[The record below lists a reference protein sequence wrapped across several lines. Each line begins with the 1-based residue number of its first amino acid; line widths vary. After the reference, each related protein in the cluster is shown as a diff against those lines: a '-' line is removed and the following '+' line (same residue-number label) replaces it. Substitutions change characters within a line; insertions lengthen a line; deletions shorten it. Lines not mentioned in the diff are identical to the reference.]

1 MSSLVKVLREKYG
14 REFISVE
21 ELSGEL
27 GVSVSELIMEAKS
40 KKIKV
45 VKIGRNIQLPLKG
58 IECMLSDE
66 ELNDN
71 EYQNLLDQVATS
83 TVTSEQEISDERIE
97 VVECEID
104 MSRGCITYVQSTNRW
119 LYQIDLGKT
128 PDGRRIRKSK
138 SFKSENEA
146 KEALN
151 IELAHLNEIS
161 QEVQERGI
169 YWKGNLI
176 TSQTKLKDFFEYFLS
191 LRTVKPHTIEGY
203 FETARQIARDL
214 GEVPLQNLTASVL
227 TEFFNNFKKQ
237 YAQATINK
245 TFGIFKR
252 VLEFAKE
259 CELIE
264 KNPMSNMKLP
274 KTTKEGEV
282 NKQVYKAFKDDE
294 LKQVL
299 KACKEYSQCTY
310 TMAKVLQYTGLRP
323 GELRALEW
331 CDVDFEVGVIH
342 VRQAATQEREGMT
355 LESRGTIK
363 SVIGTT
369 KTPYSVRKIPVDSE
383 VLKVL
388 KEWQDFIK
396 SDKRY
401 EKARKCEYVFPS
413 TRGGLIGS
421 TGLSVKFR
429 KAMQQAGLH
438 GRGYELYTFR
448 HTFCT
453 NLIKQGVDIPTVKRL
468 MGDNT
473 TDVILKIYTSVEERD
488 LVSATKKLKGYF
500 ENRDL

>member
-21 ELSGEL
+21 ELSSEL

-45 VKIGRNIQLPLKG
+45 VKIGRNIQLSLKG

-71 EYQNLLDQVATS
+71 EYQNSLDQVATP
-83 TVTSEQEISDERIE
+83 TVTSEQSDERIE
-97 VVECEID
+97 LVECDVD
-104 MSRGCITYVQSTNRW
+104 MSKGCITYVKSSNRW
-119 LYQIDLGKT
+119 ILQIDLGKT
-128 PDGRRIRKSK
+128 VDGKRIRKSK
-138 SFKSENEA
+138 SFKNEEDA
-146 KEALN
+146 RQALALE
-151 IELAHLNEIS
+151 IAQLNKIS
-161 QEVQERGI
+161 QREVGDI
-169 YWKGNLI
+169 YWKGNPI
-176 TSQTKLKDFFEYFLS
+176 TSQTQLKDFFEYFLS
-191 LRTVKPHTIEGY
+191 LCTAKPHTIEGY

-214 GEVPLQNLTASVL
+214 GEVSLQNLTTSVI
-227 TEFFNNFKKQ
+227 TQFFNDFKKN

-245 TFGIFKR
+245 TFSVLKR
-252 VLEFAKE
+252 ALELAKE

-264 KNPMSNMKLP
+264 KNPMSNMKRP

-282 NKQVYKAFKDDE
+282 NKQVYKAFKDEE

-331 CDVDFEVGVIH
+331 RDIDFEVGVIH

-369 KTPYSVRKIPVDSE
+369 KTPYSVRKIPVNSE
-383 VLKVL
+383 VLEVL
-388 KEWQDFIK
+388 KEWQEYVK
-396 SDKRY
+396 SDRAY
-401 EKARKCEYVFPS
+401 EKARKCQYVFQS
-413 TRGGLIGS
+413 TRGGMIGS

-453 NLIKQGVDIPTVKRL
+453 NLIKQGVDIPTVQRF

-488 LVSATKKLKGYF
+488 LLSATEKLKGYF

>member
-1 MSSLVKVLREKYG
+1 MSRLVKVLREKYG

-21 ELSGEL
+21 ELSSEL

-58 IECMLSDE
+58 IEYMLSDE

-83 TVTSEQEISDERIE
+83 TVTSEQEISDEKIE
-97 VVECEID
+97 LVECDVD
-104 MSRGCITYVQSTNRW
+104 MSKGCITYVKSSNRW
-119 LYQIDLGKT
+119 ILQIDLGKT
-128 PDGRRIRKSK
+128 VDGKRIRKSK
-138 SFKSENEA
+138 SFKNEEDA
-146 KEALN
+146 RQALAL
-151 IELAHLNEIS
+151 ELAQLNKIS
-161 QEVQERGI
+161 QREVGGI
-169 YWKGNLI
+169 YWKGNPI
-176 TSQTKLKDFFEYFLS
+176 TSQTQLKDFFEYFLS
-191 LRTVKPHTIEGY
+191 LCTAKPHTIEGY

-264 KNPMSNMKLP
+264 KNPMSNMKRP

-299 KACKEYSQCTY
+299 KACKEYSQCVY

-323 GELRALEW
+323 GELRAIEW
-331 CDVDFEVGVIH
+331 HDIDFEVGVIH

-355 LESRGTIK
+355 LENRGTIK

-369 KTPYSVRKIPVDSE
+369 KTPYSIRKIPVNSE
-383 VLKVL
+383 VLEVL
-388 KEWQDFIK
+388 KEWQEYVK
-396 SDKRY
+396 SDRAY

-413 TRGGLIGS
+413 TRGGMLGN
-421 TGLSVKFR
+421 TGLCVKFR

-453 NLIKQGVDIPTVKRL
+453 NLIKQGVDIPTVQRL

-488 LVSATKKLKGYF
+488 LLSATKKLKGYF
-500 ENRDL
+500 EEIEL

>member
-97 VVECEID
+97 VVECDVD
-104 MSRGCITYVQSTNRW
+104 MSKGCITYVKSSNRW
-119 LYQIDLGKT
+119 ILQIDLGKT
-128 PDGRRIRKSK
+128 LDGKRIRKSK

-151 IELAHLNEIS
+151 IELAHLNEVS
-161 QEVQERGI
+161 QRKVGGM
-169 YWKGNLI
+169 YWKGNPI
-176 TSQTKLKDFFEYFLS
+176 TSQTQLKDFFEYFLS
-191 LRTVKPHTIEGY
+191 LCTAKPHTIEGY
-203 FETARQIARDL
+203 FETARQIARGL
-214 GEVPLQNLTASVL
+214 GEVPLQNLTTSVI
-227 TEFFNNFKKQ
+227 TQFFNDFKKN

-245 TFGIFKR
+245 TFGVLKR
-252 VLEFAKE
+252 VLELAKE

-264 KNPMSNMKLP
+264 KNPMSNMKRP

-299 KACKEYSQCTY
+299 KACKEYSQCVY

-331 CDVDFEVGVIH
+331 RDIDFEVGLIH

-355 LESRGTIK
+355 LESRGTIRA
-363 SVIGTT
+363 VIGTT

-383 VLKVL
+383 VLEVL

-396 SDKRY
+396 SDKSY
-401 EKARKCEYVFPS
+401 EKARKCQYVFPS
-413 TRGGLIGS
+413 TRGGMIGS
-421 TGLSVKFR
+421 SGLSVKFR

-453 NLIKQGVDIPTVKRL
+453 NLIKESVDIPTVQRL

>member
-1 MSSLVKVLREKYG
+1 MSNLVKVLREKYG

-21 ELSGEL
+21 ELSSEL

-58 IECMLSDE
+58 IEYMLSDE

-83 TVTSEQEISDERIE
+83 TVTSEQEISDEKIE
-97 VVECEID
+97 LVECDVD
-104 MSRGCITYVQSTNRW
+104 MSKGCITYVKSSNRW
-119 LYQIDLGKT
+119 ILQIDLGKT
-128 PDGRRIRKSK
+128 LDGKRIRKSK

-151 IELAHLNEIS
+151 IELAHLNEVS
-161 QEVQERGI
+161 QRKVGGM
-169 YWKGNLI
+169 YWKGNPI
-176 TSQTKLKDFFEYFLS
+176 TSQTQLKDFFEYFLS
-191 LRTVKPHTIEGY
+191 LCTAKPHTIEGY
-203 FETARQIARDL
+203 FETARQIARGL
-214 GEVPLQNLTASVL
+214 GEVPLQNLTTSVI
-227 TEFFNNFKKQ
+227 TQFFNDFKKN

-245 TFGIFKR
+245 TFGVLKR
-252 VLEFAKE
+252 VLELAKE
-259 CELIE
+259 CELVE
-264 KNPMSNMKLP
+264 KNPMSNMKRP

-282 NKQVYKAFKDDE
+282 NKQVYKAFKDEE

-331 CDVDFEVGVIH
+331 RDIDFEVGVIH

-363 SVIGTT
+363 SVVGTT
-369 KTPYSVRKIPVDSE
+369 KTPYSIRKIPVNAE
-383 VLKVL
+383 VLEVL
-388 KEWQDFIK
+388 RQWQEYVK
-396 SDKRY
+396 SDKGY
-401 EKARKCEYVFPS
+401 EKARKCQYVFPS
-413 TRGGLIGS
+413 TRGGMIGS
-421 TGLSVKFR
+421 SGLSVKFR

-453 NLIKQGVDIPTVKRL
+453 NLIKQGVDIPTVQRL

-488 LVSATKKLKGYF
+488 LLSATEKLKGYF

>member
-1 MSSLVKVLREKYG
+1 MSNLVKVLREKYG

-21 ELSGEL
+21 ELSSEL

-58 IECMLSDE
+58 IEYMLSDE

-83 TVTSEQEISDERIE
+83 TVTSEQEISDEKIE
-97 VVECEID
+97 LVECDVD
-104 MSRGCITYVQSTNRW
+104 MSKGCITYVKSSNRW
-119 LYQIDLGKT
+119 ILQIDLGKT
-128 PDGRRIRKSK
+128 LDGKRIRKSK

-151 IELAHLNEIS
+151 IELAHLNEVS
-161 QEVQERGI
+161 QRKVGGM
-169 YWKGNLI
+169 YWKGNPI
-176 TSQTKLKDFFEYFLS
+176 TSQTQLKDFFEYFLS
-191 LRTVKPHTIEGY
+191 LCTAKPHTIEGY
-203 FETARQIARDL
+203 FETARQIARGL
-214 GEVPLQNLTASVL
+214 GEVPLQNLTTSVI
-227 TEFFNNFKKQ
+227 TQFFNDFKKN

-245 TFGIFKR
+245 TFGVLKR
-252 VLEFAKE
+252 VLELAKE

-264 KNPMSNMKLP
+264 KNPMSNMKRP

-299 KACKEYSQCTY
+299 KACKEYSQCVY

-331 CDVDFEVGVIH
+331 RDIDFEVGLIH

-355 LESRGTIK
+355 LENRGTIRA
-363 SVIGTT
+363 VIGTT
-369 KTPYSVRKIPVDSE
+369 KTPYSVRKIPVNSE
-383 VLKVL
+383 VLEIL
-388 KEWQDFIK
+388 REWQEYVK
-396 SDKRY
+396 SDRAY
-401 EKARKCEYVFPS
+401 EKARKCQYVFPS
-413 TRGGLIGS
+413 TRGGMIGS
-421 TGLSVKFR
+421 SGLSVKFR

-453 NLIKQGVDIPTVKRL
+453 NLIKQGVDIPTVQRL

-488 LVSATKKLKGYF
+488 LLSATEKLKGYF